1 VPHDNLDGLGGRDSL
16 VAVGPVEVVVEVV
29 VEVEEAMTLVAR
41 HPHILITRLALER
54 RIMFHQTHKFLDLG
68 FGRALPVVGLLGM
81 VLGGALP
88 RERSSSSNSNS
99 NNRHSLPLGQEHKL
113 SQVDG
118 FGMSMRLIA
127 EAQREVG
134 ILMEVR
140 ATGVVGRERILVR
153 DSAVRSG
160 VRKTGIRS
168 RISSIQP
175 NWGFLPFRNYSL

>member
-1 VPHDNLDGLGGRDSL
+1 
-16 VAVGPVEVVVEVV
+16 
-29 VEVEEAMTLVAR
+29 VEEAMTLVAR
-41 HPHILITRLALER
+41 HRHILISRLALER
-54 RIMFHQTHKFLDLG
+54 RIMFHQTRKFLDQG
-68 FGRALPVVGLLGM
+68 FGRALRAVGLLGM
-81 VLGGALP
+81 VLGGAL
-88 RERSSSSNSNS
+88 RQERRNSNSNNSSSSNSNS
-99 NNRHSLPLGQEHKL
+99 NHRLSLQQGQEHKL
-113 SQVDG
+113 SRVDG